1 MKRGK
6 SGVAIA
12 VILVAAM
19 LLTFALV
26 ACEKEVV
33 TTIAYWV
40 DGEFY
45 HAETV
50 TGTEATTSS
59 VDDPYEPGYRF
70 DGWYTSES
78 FVSRFYFEDYA
89 SNPNRSDI
97 SVYAK
102 MTKLGGS
109 GEGEGDG
116 EGEEEP
122 PVEEAET
129 YTVTFDV
136 NGGDRE
142 ISSREFEVGSVMS
155 LPTPTREGY
164 RFVCW
169 RDAWGEEYDNTSVM
183 PDEDLRLIAVW
194 EKVVSTFEDEYV
206 TFKPATEGR
215 KQSSDFYEGYDG
227 VQEYLFVELTSD
239 DLGGMNRV
247 GVQNNFDL
255 TQNVEMEYSVNG
267 DYTLLWYEGSWN
279 NPNGAQMFTLNYGS
293 NVQLLTVSEGQ
304 RVVKRYLVDIYVL
317 HDYYVSLYTDIFAD
331 EPYDK
336 VRVIEN
342 ERFDS
347 ATEAKQV
354 ADFEFDGRVYYNSEA
369 GEYVPYT
376 YSDPV
381 KSDIS
386 LYQTYKDKSIEIVDE
401 EGKSIGT
408 LDVEPYTQYSL
419 ATTFIGA
426 GQDFLGLKVMG
437 EDDESDE
444 DDWFFTDLNG
454 RNAVNY
460 LSAEENFDTLTAVFA
475 PKQYYQYLD
484 EEDGTKLHVAETIP
498 VAFYAD
504 ETRREMVDVVYVPE
518 GWATAVPERAPV
530 SDGNEVFK
538 GWQTYV
544 YNANLDE
551 WFVVDFD
558 LDEAVTEPTAVFGE
572 FQDLTVYGSASSVH
586 AVKLDGTT
594 TFETS
599 SGTFRMYLP
608 VEGSYTLTV
617 SGDLKFTL
625 NRYLS
630 VNAATYTV
638 DGTKSVTIDYF
649 REPGTTVTESGG
661 FVSFTV
667 GTLYGSGF
675 DVTLTGPNASVT
687 EAAAD
692 QTQLFG
698 AGDEVTLLRAVETE
712 GGQYFKAWKDAGGN
726 EVAGEDL
733 TVTWSKSGDSVL
745 TAEYY
750 SPIVWQK
757 DVLSALRAL
766 SLSELGI
773 TAADADG
780 NALEVTAT
788 LLDASGEVVTD
799 ISECGGETLTVEVSS
814 SQSDEG
820 RTFEATIEIKV
831 YGMPTIA
838 YQHEYWYYQ
847 EGEDVTTMFSAVDS
861 FGQPLEVT
869 VNVEEQT
876 EDGVYVLVTAT
887 DAVGNTAIS
896 EGQLRVVPSG
906 GSWLRLYLDEEY
918 IGDTVVEYGEA
929 YQLPTLPGYDFR
941 GWQLNGADVTDESGN
956 SLAPWDKAS
965 GAYTL
970 TADADL
976 ITYAVNYDLDGGVNA
991 ATNPAS
997 YTIEDDDITL
1007 AAPTKTGY
1015 TFVGWTSDEAGEEA
1029 VTTLDT
1035 SACEDVELWAQWTVN
1050 SYTATFVADGE
1061 TVDEVEFTVEDEA
1074 LTEPTVPSKV
1084 GYTGEWQEYDIV
1096 ADDITVEAVYT
1107 AIVYGIEYVGL
1118 KDGTHSNA
1126 SEYTIESETIV
1137 LQDASR
1143 VGYDFVG
1150 WYDGEQEVIEIA
1162 SGSTGDKTLTAKW
1175 QAITYTISYDGLMN
1189 GTHSNAS
1196 EYTIESETIVLQD
1209 ASRVGYD
1216 FVGWYDGEQKVTEI
1230 ASGSHGDRTLTAKW
1244 QAIGYTIAY
1253 EGLADGTHS
1262 NVSEYTIESETI
1274 VLQDASR
1281 EGYDFVGW
1289 YDGEQ
1294 EVTEIASGSMGDKTL
1309 TAKWQAITYT
1319 ISYDGLM
1326 NGTHSNASEYTIE
1339 SDTIVLR
1346 DASRAG
1352 YDFVGWYDGKQ
1363 KVSEIE
1369 SGSHGDKTL
1378 TAKWQIQEYSVDYS
1392 LDGGINAAGNP
1403 TSYTVLTLGG
1413 ADGSVPLADPSK
1425 KGAVLGYT
1433 ANGDGAIKVTLN
1445 AYTFLGWYRDASFEQ
1460 KVTSLTL
1467 DLGDVTLY
1475 AKWGEQPTEV
1485 QTETKQ
1491 YVRVDENNEMDEQ
1504 GEYILFGEYPQTIKL
1519 SDVTV
1524 GDVADEDGYYLG
1536 SDGERYAKVV
1546 ADPYGSGYTFSNGSA
1561 VTEGNTY
1568 YFKVE
1573 PIRWRILSESDGSAF
1588 ILADGIIAN
1597 HYYHHTTSSTTIE
1610 GETVYS
1616 NNYKHSDIRAW
1627 LNGEFLNT
1635 AFGEAAQGLIE
1646 TTEVDNST
1654 YSTGNY
1660 SSNQYACEN
1669 TFDKVFLLSY
1679 REVINSKYGF
1689 SSDGEDYDTAR
1700 QMTVSDY
1707 ARSTGAYMNTSD
1719 SYFGCGNWWLRRPYR
1734 YSSNIAGFV
1743 YSHGSGGSSFSV
1755 VRDGDNGVVPAM
1767 NITL

>member
-33 TTIAYWV
+33 TTITYWV

-45 HAETV
+45 NAETV

-59 VDDPYEPGYRF
+59 VDDPYEYGYRF

-89 SNPNRSDI
+89 SNPDRSDI

-102 MTKLGGS
+102 MTKTGGS
-109 GEGEGDG
+109 GEEDK
-116 EGEEEP
+116 P
-122 PVEEAET
+122 PVEDEET

-169 RDAWGEEYDNTSVM
+169 RDVWGEEYDNTSVM

-215 KQSSDFYEGYDG
+215 KQSSDFYESYEG

-255 TQNVEMEYSVNG
+255 TQNVEMEYSING

-279 NPNGAQMFTLNYGS
+279 NPNGAQMFTLDYGS
-293 NVQLLTVSEGQ
+293 NIQLLTVSEGQ

-317 HDYYVSLYTDIFAD
+317 HDYYVNLYTDIFAD
-331 EPYDK
+331 EPYDR

-408 LDVEPYTQYSL
+408 LDVEPYTQYSVS
-419 ATTFIGA
+419 TKYTKS
-426 GQDFLGLKVMG
+426 GQDFLGLKVAG

-444 DDWFFTDLNG
+444 DDWFFTDLSG

-484 EEDGTKLHVAETIP
+484 KEDGTKLHVAETIP

-518 GWATAVPERAPV
+518 GWAAAMPDNAPV

-538 GWQTYV
+538 GWRTYV
-544 YNANLDE
+544 YNDNPGVKK
-551 WFVVDFD
+551 WFVDEFDFND
-558 LDEAVTEPTAVFGE
+558 AVTEPTAVFGE
-572 FQDLTVYGSASSVH
+572 FQDLTVYGSTSSVH

-594 TFETS
+594 TFETG

-617 SGDLKFTL
+617 TGDLTFTL

-630 VNAATYTV
+630 VSAKSYTV

-649 REPGTTVTESGG
+649 REPGTTVTEPGG

-692 QTQLFG
+692 QTQLFE
-698 AGDEVTLLRAVETE
+698 AGDEVTLFRAAETE
-712 GGQYFKAWKDAGGN
+712 EGQYFKAWKDSGGN

-733 TVTWSKSGDSVL
+733 TVTWNKSGDSVL

-780 NALEVTAT
+780 NALDVTAT

-799 ISECGGETLTVEVSS
+799 ISECGGETLTVEVTSS
-814 SQSDEG
+814 LSDEG

-838 YQHEYWYYQ
+838 YQREYWYYQ

-861 FGQPLEVT
+861 FDQPLEVT

-887 DAVGNTAIS
+887 DAAGNTATW
-896 EGQLRVVPSG
+896 EGQLTSLSEPRS
-906 GSWLRLYLDEEY
+906 YL
-918 IGDTVVEYGEA
+918 ILTVDGEQVGYATVKSGEA

-941 GWQLNGADVTDESGN
+941 GWQLNGVDVTDESGN

-976 ITYAVNYDLDGGVNA
+976 ITYAVTYDLDGGVNA
-991 ATNPAS
+991 AS
-997 YTIEDDDITL
+997 
-1007 AAPTKTGY
+1007 
-1015 TFVGWTSDEAGEEA
+1015 
-1029 VTTLDT
+1029 
-1035 SACEDVELWAQWTVN
+1035 
-1050 SYTATFVADGE
+1050 
-1061 TVDEVEFTVEDEA
+1061 
-1074 LTEPTVPSKV
+1074 
-1084 GYTGEWQEYDIV
+1084 
-1096 ADDITVEAVYT
+1096 
-1107 AIVYGIEYVGL
+1107 
-1118 KDGTHSNA
+1118 
-1126 SEYTIESETIV
+1126 
-1137 LQDASR
+1137 
-1143 VGYDFVG
+1143 
-1150 WYDGEQEVIEIA
+1150 
-1162 SGSTGDKTLTAKW
+1162 
-1175 QAITYTISYDGLMN
+1175 
-1189 GTHSNAS
+1189 
-1196 EYTIESETIVLQD
+1196 
-1209 ASRVGYD
+1209 
-1216 FVGWYDGEQKVTEI
+1216 
-1230 ASGSHGDRTLTAKW
+1230 
-1244 QAIGYTIAY
+1244 
-1253 EGLADGTHS
+1253 
-1262 NVSEYTIESETI
+1262 
-1274 VLQDASR
+1274 
-1281 EGYDFVGW
+1281 
-1289 YDGEQ
+1289 
-1294 EVTEIASGSMGDKTL
+1294 
-1309 TAKWQAITYT
+1309 
-1319 ISYDGLM
+1319 
-1326 NGTHSNASEYTIE
+1326 
-1339 SDTIVLR
+1339 
-1346 DASRAG
+1346 
-1352 YDFVGWYDGKQ
+1352 
-1363 KVSEIE
+1363 
-1369 SGSHGDKTL
+1369 
-1378 TAKWQIQEYSVDYS
+1378 
-1392 LDGGINAAGNP
+1392 NP
-1403 TSYTVLTLGG
+1403 TSYTELTLGG
-1413 ADGSVPLADPSK
+1413 ADGSIALAEPSK
-1425 KGAVLGYT
+1425 VESMSYT
-1433 ANGDGAIKVTLN
+1433 SNGDGSFEVTQN
-1445 AYTFLGWYRDASFEQ
+1445 VYTFLGWYKDALFEQ
-1460 KVTSLTL
+1460 KVTALTL

-1475 AKWGEQPTEV
+1475 AKWSEPVSQTQTV
-1485 QTETKQ
+1485 QVYTREG
-1491 YVRVDENNEMDEQ
+1491 D
-1504 GEYILFGEYPQTIKL
+1504 YIYFGEYPQTLKV
-1519 SDVTV
+1519 DNVTV

-1546 ADPYGSGYTFSNGSA
+1546 ADPYGGSYTFSDGSA

-1573 PIRWRILSESDGSAF
+1573 PIRWRILSEGDGSAF

-1610 GETVYS
+1610 GETVYAH
-1616 NNYKHSDIRAW
+1616 NYKHSDIRAW

-1635 AFGEAAQGLIE
+1635 AFGEVAQGLIE
-1646 TTEVDNST
+1646 TTEVDNSAS
-1654 YSTGNY
+1654 STAY

-1679 REVINSKYGF
+1679 REVVNSEYGF
-1689 SSDGEDYDTAR
+1689 ASSSSTDDTAR
-1700 QMTVSDY
+1700 RMTVSDY
-1707 ARSTGAYMNTSD
+1707 ARSTGAYMDIYMDISND
-1719 SYFGCGNWWLRRPYR
+1719 YFGCGFWWLRSPYHY
-1734 YSSNIAGFV
+1734 YSDSALYV
-1743 YSHGSGGSSFSV
+1743 YDDGSVNLSCGV
-1755 VRDGDNGVVPAM
+1755 NDDRRGVVPAL

>member
-33 TTIAYWV
+33 TTITYWV

-89 SNPNRSDI
+89 SNPDRSDI

-102 MTKLGGS
+102 MTKTGGS
-109 GEGEGDG
+109 GE
-116 EGEEEP
+116 EEDKP
-122 PVEEAET
+122 PVEDEET

-169 RDAWGEEYDNTSVM
+169 RDVWGEEYDNTSVM

-194 EKVVSTFEDEYV
+194 EKVISTFEDEYV
-206 TFKPATEGR
+206 MFKPATEGR
-215 KQSSDFYEGYDG
+215 KQSSDFYESYSG

-279 NPNGAQMFTLNYGS
+279 NPNGAQMFTLDYGS

-331 EPYDK
+331 EPYDR

-342 ERFDS
+342 ERFNS
-347 ATEAKQV
+347 AVEPKQV
-354 ADFEFDGRVYYNSEA
+354 ADFEFNTRVYYNSEA

-419 ATTFIGA
+419 STKYTKS

-444 DDWFFTDLNG
+444 DDWFFTDLSG

-498 VAFYAD
+498 VVFYAD

-518 GWATAVPERAPV
+518 GWATAVPECAPV

-551 WFVVDFD
+551 WSVVDFD
-558 LDEAVTEPTAVFGE
+558 LDEAVTEPTAAFGD
-572 FQDLTVYGSASSVH
+572 FQDVTAYGSSSAVH

-617 SGDLKFTL
+617 TGDLKFTL

-630 VNAATYTV
+630 VSAKSYTV
-638 DGTKSVTIDYF
+638 DGTRSVTIDYF
-649 REPGTTVTESGG
+649 RDPGTTVTEPGG

-667 GTLYGSGF
+667 SAMSGSGF
-675 DVTLTGPNASVT
+675 TVSLTGPNASVSEDT
-687 EAAAD
+687 AD
-692 QTQLFG
+692 QGVLIPHGEEGQ
-698 AGDEVTLLRAVETE
+698 LLRAIEADD
-712 GGQYFKAWKDAGGN
+712 GRYFKAWKDDGGN
-726 EVAGEDL
+726 AVAGEDL
-733 TVTWSKSGDSVL
+733 SVTWSKSGDSVL

-750 SPIVWQK
+750 SPFAWSN
-757 DVLSALRAL
+757 DLRISIPRADYVAD
-766 SLSELGI
+766 LGVI
-773 TAADADG
+773 AADADG
-780 NALEVTAT
+780 NALDVTAT
-788 LLDASGEVVTD
+788 LLDASGEAVADDLACAGEVV
-799 ISECGGETLTVEVSS
+799 SVKLTAL
-814 SQSDEG
+814 SDEG
-820 RTFEATIEIKV
+820 RTLEATIEGVKV

-838 YQHEYWYYQ
+838 YQREQWYYQ
-847 EGEDVTTMFSAVDS
+847 EGDDVTTMFSAVDS
-861 FGQPLEVT
+861 FDQPLEVT

-876 EDGVYVLVTAT
+876 EDGVYVLVTVTPDDTGYVAT
-887 DAVGNTAIS
+887 W
-896 EGQLRVVPSG
+896 EGQIILLSEPRS
-906 GSWLRLYLDEEY
+906 YLILTMDGEQV
-918 IGDTVVEYGEA
+918 GFATVKSGEA

-941 GWQLNGADVTDESGN
+941 GWQLNGVDVTDESGN

-976 ITYAVNYDLDGGVNA
+976 IIYKVTYDLDGGV
-991 ATNPAS
+991 TSNPSS
-997 YTIEDDDITL
+997 Y
-1007 AAPTKTGY
+1007 
-1015 TFVGWTSDEAGEEA
+1015 
-1029 VTTLDT
+1029 
-1035 SACEDVELWAQWTVN
+1035 N
-1050 SYTATFVADGE
+1050 
-1061 TVDEVEFTVEDEA
+1061 
-1074 LTEPTVPSKV
+1074 
-1084 GYTGEWQEYDIV
+1084 
-1096 ADDITVEAVYT
+1096 
-1107 AIVYGIEYVGL
+1107 
-1118 KDGTHSNA
+1118 
-1126 SEYTIESETIV
+1126 
-1137 LQDASR
+1137 
-1143 VGYDFVG
+1143 
-1150 WYDGEQEVIEIA
+1150 
-1162 SGSTGDKTLTAKW
+1162 
-1175 QAITYTISYDGLMN
+1175 
-1189 GTHSNAS
+1189 
-1196 EYTIESETIVLQD
+1196 
-1209 ASRVGYD
+1209 
-1216 FVGWYDGEQKVTEI
+1216 
-1230 ASGSHGDRTLTAKW
+1230 
-1244 QAIGYTIAY
+1244 
-1253 EGLADGTHS
+1253 
-1262 NVSEYTIESETI
+1262 
-1274 VLQDASR
+1274 
-1281 EGYDFVGW
+1281 
-1289 YDGEQ
+1289 
-1294 EVTEIASGSMGDKTL
+1294 
-1309 TAKWQAITYT
+1309 
-1319 ISYDGLM
+1319 
-1326 NGTHSNASEYTIE
+1326 
-1339 SDTIVLR
+1339 
-1346 DASRAG
+1346 
-1352 YDFVGWYDGKQ
+1352 
-1363 KVSEIE
+1363 
-1369 SGSHGDKTL
+1369 
-1378 TAKWQIQEYSVDYS
+1378 
-1392 LDGGINAAGNP
+1392 
-1403 TSYTVLTLGG
+1403 VLTLGG
-1413 ADGSVPLADPSK
+1413 ADGSITLAEPSK
-1425 KGAVLGYT
+1425 KGEILSYT
-1433 ANGDGAIKVTLN
+1433 YNDDGSFEVIQNV
-1445 AYTFLGWYRDASFEQ
+1445 YTFLGWYKDALFEQ
-1460 KVTSLTL
+1460 KVTALTL

-1475 AKWGEQPTEV
+1475 AKWSEPTS
-1485 QTETKQ
+1485 QTETVQ
-1491 YVRVDENNEMDEQ
+1491 VYTREGD
-1504 GEYILFGEYPQTIKL
+1504 YIYFGEYPQTIKS

-1536 SDGERYAKVV
+1536 SDGARYTKVV
-1546 ADPYGSGYTFSNGSA
+1546 ADPDDSGYTFSDGSA
-1561 VTEGNTY
+1561 VTRGNTY

-1573 PIRWRILSESDGSAF
+1573 PIRWRILSESGGSAF

-1597 HYYHHTTSSTTIE
+1597 KAYDA
-1610 GETVYS
+1610 GND
-1616 NNYKHSDIRAW
+1616 NNYKNSYIRAW
-1627 LNGEFLNT
+1627 LNGWFLNS
-1635 AFGEAAQGLIE
+1635 AFGEMAQSLIE
-1646 TTEVDNST
+1646 TTEVDNSV
-1654 YSTGNY
+1654 YSTGY
-1660 SSNQYACEN
+1660 SSNIYACEN

-1679 REVINSKYGF
+1679 REVTNSEYGF
-1689 SSDGEDYDTAR
+1689 ASGSANDTAR
-1700 QMTVSDY
+1700 RMTVSDY
-1707 ARSTGAYMNTSD
+1707 ARSTGAYMRTS
-1719 SYFGCGNWWLRRPYR
+1719 SYFGCGYWWLRSPYFNRSYYAR
-1734 YSSNIAGFV
+1734 YVSIGYADDFIDV
-1743 YSHGSGGSSFSV
+1743 YPDHYC
-1755 VRDGDNGVVPAM
+1755 VVPAL

>member
-1 MKRGK
+1 MRRGK

-33 TTIAYWV
+33 TTITYWV

-45 HAETV
+45 DSETV
-50 TGTEATTSS
+50 TGTDATTSS

-89 SNPNRSDI
+89 GNPDRSDI
-97 SVYAK
+97 SVFAK
-102 MTKLGGS
+102 MTKTGGS
-109 GEGEGDG
+109 GE
-116 EGEEEP
+116 EEDKP
-122 PVEEAET
+122 PVEDEET

-142 ISSREFEVGSVMS
+142 IASREFEVGSVMS

-169 RDAWGEEYDNTSVM
+169 RDAWGDEYDNTSVM
-183 PDEDLRLIAVW
+183 PDENLRLIAVW
-194 EKVVSTFEDEYV
+194 EKVVATFEDEYV
-206 TFKPATEGR
+206 TFKHATEGR

-279 NPNGAQMFTLNYGS
+279 NPNGAQMFTLDYGS
-293 NVQLLTVSEGQ
+293 NVQLMTVSEGPH
-304 RVVKRYLVDIYVL
+304 VVKRYLVDIYVL

-331 EPYDK
+331 EPYDR

-381 KSDIS
+381 KGDIS

-419 ATTFIGA
+419 STKYTKS
-426 GQDFLGLKVMG
+426 GQDFLGLKVAG
-437 EDDESDE
+437 DDGESDG

-460 LSAEENFDTLTAVFA
+460 LSAEENFDTLTAVFE

-484 EEDGTKLHVAETIP
+484 EEDGAKLHVAETIP

-544 YNANLDE
+544 YNSNLDE
-551 WFVVDFD
+551 WSVVDFD

-630 VNAATYTV
+630 VSAKSYTI
-638 DGTKSVTIDYF
+638 DGTRSVTIDYF
-649 REPGTTVTESGG
+649 REPGTTVTEPGG

-667 GTLYGSGF
+667 SAMSGSGF
-675 DVTLTGPNASVT
+675 TVSLTGPNASVSEDT
-687 EAAAD
+687 AD
-692 QTQLFG
+692 QGVLIPHGEEGQ
-698 AGDEVTLLRAVETE
+698 LLRAVEADD
-712 GGQYFKAWKDAGGN
+712 GRYFKAWKDDGGN
-726 EVAGEDL
+726 AVAGEDL
-733 TVTWSKSGDSVL
+733 SVTWSKSGDSVL

-750 SPIVWQK
+750 SPFAWSN
-757 DVLSALRAL
+757 DLRISIPRADYVAD
-766 SLSELGI
+766 LGVI
-773 TAADADG
+773 AADADG
-780 NALEVTAT
+780 NALDVTAT
-788 LLDASGEVVTD
+788 LLDASGEEVTD
-799 ISECGGETLTVEVSS
+799 DLACAGEVVSVKLTAL
-814 SQSDEG
+814 SDEG
-820 RTFEATIEIKV
+820 RTLEAIIEGVKG

-861 FGQPLEVT
+861 FGQPLEVM

-887 DAVGNTAIS
+887 DDEGNTATW
-896 EGQLRVVPSG
+896 EGKLRIVPAECAY
-906 GSWLRLYLDEEY
+906 LVLYVGDEY
-918 IGDTVVEYGEA
+918 IGDTVVKYGEDYA
-929 YQLPTLPGYDFR
+929 LYSVPGYSYEWSLD
-941 GWQLNGADVTDESGN
+941 GTKLTDREGN
-956 SLAPWDKAS
+956 SLAPWDKEG

-976 ITYAVNYDLDGGVNA
+976 ITYTVTYDLDGGV
-991 ATNPAS
+991 
-997 YTIEDDDITL
+997 
-1007 AAPTKTGY
+1007 
-1015 TFVGWTSDEAGEEA
+1015 
-1029 VTTLDT
+1029 
-1035 SACEDVELWAQWTVN
+1035 
-1050 SYTATFVADGE
+1050 
-1061 TVDEVEFTVEDEA
+1061 
-1074 LTEPTVPSKV
+1074 
-1084 GYTGEWQEYDIV
+1084 
-1096 ADDITVEAVYT
+1096 
-1107 AIVYGIEYVGL
+1107 
-1118 KDGTHSNA
+1118 
-1126 SEYTIESETIV
+1126 
-1137 LQDASR
+1137 
-1143 VGYDFVG
+1143 
-1150 WYDGEQEVIEIA
+1150 
-1162 SGSTGDKTLTAKW
+1162 
-1175 QAITYTISYDGLMN
+1175 
-1189 GTHSNAS
+1189 
-1196 EYTIESETIVLQD
+1196 
-1209 ASRVGYD
+1209 
-1216 FVGWYDGEQKVTEI
+1216 
-1230 ASGSHGDRTLTAKW
+1230 
-1244 QAIGYTIAY
+1244 
-1253 EGLADGTHS
+1253 
-1262 NVSEYTIESETI
+1262 
-1274 VLQDASR
+1274 
-1281 EGYDFVGW
+1281 
-1289 YDGEQ
+1289 
-1294 EVTEIASGSMGDKTL
+1294 
-1309 TAKWQAITYT
+1309 
-1319 ISYDGLM
+1319 
-1326 NGTHSNASEYTIE
+1326 
-1339 SDTIVLR
+1339 
-1346 DASRAG
+1346 
-1352 YDFVGWYDGKQ
+1352 
-1363 KVSEIE
+1363 
-1369 SGSHGDKTL
+1369 
-1378 TAKWQIQEYSVDYS
+1378 
-1392 LDGGINAAGNP
+1392 NAAGNP

-1413 ADGSVPLADPSK
+1413 ADGSIALADPSK
-1425 KGAVLGYT
+1425 VEILDYT
-1433 ANGDGAIKVTLN
+1433 SNGDGSFEVTQN
-1445 AYTFLGWYRDASFEQ
+1445 VYTFLGWYKDAEFEQ
-1460 KVTSLTL
+1460 QVTSLTL
-1467 DLGDVTLY
+1467 DLGDATLY
-1475 AKWGEQPTEV
+1475 AKWSDQPIV
-1485 QTETKQ
+1485 QVETKQ
-1491 YVRVDENNEMDEQ
+1491 YVRVNNNNEGDAD
-1504 GEYILFGEYPQTIKL
+1504 GGYILFGQYPQTIK
-1519 SDVTV
+1519 SADVTV

-1546 ADPYGSGYTFSNGSA
+1546 ADPNGRGYSFSDGSA
-1561 VTEGNTY
+1561 VTSGNTY

-1573 PIRWRILSESDGSAF
+1573 PIRWRILSEDGESAF
-1588 ILADGIIAN
+1588 ILADGILAN
-1597 HYYHHTTSSTTIE
+1597 KAYDE
-1610 GETVYS
+1610 DS
-1616 NNYKHSDIRAW
+1616 NNYKNSDIRAW
-1627 LNGEFLNT
+1627 LNGEFLNA
-1635 AFGEAAQGLIE
+1635 AFGEIAQSLIE
-1646 TTEVDNST
+1646 TTEVDNSV
-1654 YSTGNY
+1654 YSTGY
-1660 SSNQYACEN
+1660 SSNKYACEN
-1669 TFDKVFLLSY
+1669 TFDKVFLLSW
-1679 REVINSKYGF
+1679 REVVNSEYGF
-1689 SSDGEDYDTAR
+1689 ASGSTYVAAR
-1700 QMTVSDY
+1700 KMNVSDY
-1707 ARSTGAYMNTSD
+1707 ARSTGAYMDTRS
-1719 SYFGCGNWWLRRPYR
+1719 SYFGCGDWWLRSP
-1734 YSSNIAGFV
+1734 SNIRSNLVRCVG
-1743 YSHGSGGSSFSV
+1743 YSGYAVGDSV
-1755 VRDGDNGVVPAM
+1755 VYDDSYGVVPAL
-1767 NITL
+1767 NIIL

>member
-33 TTIAYWV
+33 TTITYWV

-45 HAETV
+45 DSETV
-50 TGTEATTSS
+50 TGTDATTSS

-109 GEGEGDG
+109 GEGEGEG

-169 RDAWGEEYDNTSVM
+169 RDVWGEEYDNTSVM

-215 KQSSDFYEGYDG
+215 KQSGDFYESYSG
-227 VQEYLFVELTSD
+227 VQDYLFVELTSD

-279 NPNGAQMFTLNYGS
+279 NPNGAQMFTLDYGS

-331 EPYDK
+331 EPYDR

-354 ADFEFDGRVYYNSEA
+354 ADFEFDTRVYYNSEA

-408 LDVEPYTQYSL
+408 LDVEPYTQYSVS
-419 ATTFIGA
+419 TTFIRS
-426 GQDFLGLKVMG
+426 GQDFLGFKVMG

-444 DDWFFTDLNG
+444 DDWFFTDLSG

-484 EEDGTKLHVAETIP
+484 EEDGAKLHVAETIP

-551 WFVVDFD
+551 WSVVDFD
-558 LDEAVTEPTAVFGE
+558 LDEAVTEPTAAFGD
-572 FQDLTVYGSASSVH
+572 FQDVTAYGSSSAVH

-617 SGDLKFTL
+617 SGDLRFTL
-625 NRYLS
+625 NKYLS

-638 DGTKSVTIDYF
+638 DGTRSVTIDYF
-649 REPGTTVTESGG
+649 REPGTTVTEPGG

-698 AGDEVTLLRAVETE
+698 AGDEVTLLRAAETE
-712 GGQYFKAWKDAGGN
+712 EGQYFKAWKDAGGN

-733 TVTWSKSGDSVL
+733 TVTWSKSGDTVL

-757 DVLSALRAL
+757 DVLSALRAFA
-766 SLSELGI
+766 LSELGI

-788 LLDASGEVVTD
+788 LLDASGGVVTD
-799 ISECGGETLTVEVSS
+799 ISECGGETLTVELTSS
-814 SQSDEG
+814 LSDEG

-831 YGMPTIA
+831 YDMPTIA
-838 YQHEYWYYQ
+838 YQREYWYYQ

-869 VNVEEQT
+869 VNVEEQS

-887 DAVGNTAIS
+887 DDAGNTAAW
-896 EGQLRVVPSG
+896 EGQLRIVPAG
-906 GSWLRLYLDEEY
+906 GSWLLLYVGEEY
-918 IGDTVVEYGEA
+918 IDDIIVKYGEDF
-929 YQLPTLPGYDFR
+929 TLYSVPGYSYEWYLD
-941 GWQLNGADVTDESGN
+941 GVKLTDEKGN

-976 ITYAVNYDLDGGVNA
+976 ITYKVTYDLDGGV
-991 ATNPAS
+991 
-997 YTIEDDDITL
+997 
-1007 AAPTKTGY
+1007 
-1015 TFVGWTSDEAGEEA
+1015 
-1029 VTTLDT
+1029 
-1035 SACEDVELWAQWTVN
+1035 
-1050 SYTATFVADGE
+1050 
-1061 TVDEVEFTVEDEA
+1061 
-1074 LTEPTVPSKV
+1074 
-1084 GYTGEWQEYDIV
+1084 
-1096 ADDITVEAVYT
+1096 
-1107 AIVYGIEYVGL
+1107 
-1118 KDGTHSNA
+1118 
-1126 SEYTIESETIV
+1126 
-1137 LQDASR
+1137 
-1143 VGYDFVG
+1143 
-1150 WYDGEQEVIEIA
+1150 
-1162 SGSTGDKTLTAKW
+1162 
-1175 QAITYTISYDGLMN
+1175 
-1189 GTHSNAS
+1189 
-1196 EYTIESETIVLQD
+1196 
-1209 ASRVGYD
+1209 
-1216 FVGWYDGEQKVTEI
+1216 
-1230 ASGSHGDRTLTAKW
+1230 
-1244 QAIGYTIAY
+1244 
-1253 EGLADGTHS
+1253 
-1262 NVSEYTIESETI
+1262 
-1274 VLQDASR
+1274 
-1281 EGYDFVGW
+1281 
-1289 YDGEQ
+1289 
-1294 EVTEIASGSMGDKTL
+1294 
-1309 TAKWQAITYT
+1309 
-1319 ISYDGLM
+1319 
-1326 NGTHSNASEYTIE
+1326 
-1339 SDTIVLR
+1339 
-1346 DASRAG
+1346 
-1352 YDFVGWYDGKQ
+1352 
-1363 KVSEIE
+1363 
-1369 SGSHGDKTL
+1369 
-1378 TAKWQIQEYSVDYS
+1378 
-1392 LDGGINAAGNP
+1392 NAAGNP

-1413 ADGSVPLADPSK
+1413 ADGSIALADPSK
-1425 KGAVLGYT
+1425 VVVDYT
-1433 ANGDGAIKVTLN
+1433 SNGDGSFEVTQN
-1445 AYTFLGWYRDASFEQ
+1445 VYTFLGWYKDSTFEQ

-1475 AKWGEQPTEV
+1475 AKWEAVT

-1491 YVRVDENNEMDEQ
+1491 YVRVDEYNEMDEQ
-1504 GEYILFGEYPQTIKL
+1504 GEYILFGEYPQTIKS

-1546 ADPYGSGYTFSNGSA
+1546 AHPNNSDYTFSDGSA
-1561 VTEGNTY
+1561 VTSGNTY

-1588 ILADGIIAN
+1588 ILADGILAN
-1597 HYYHHTTSSTTIE
+1597 KAYDAS
-1610 GETVYS
+1610 S
-1616 NNYKHSDIRAW
+1616 NNYKNSDIRAW

-1635 AFGEAAQGLIE
+1635 AFGEIAQSLIE
-1646 TTEVDNST
+1646 TTEVDNSV
-1654 YSTGNY
+1654 YSTGY
-1660 SSNQYACEN
+1660 SSNENACEN

-1679 REVINSKYGF
+1679 REVVNSNYGF
-1689 SSDGEDYDTAR
+1689 ESSYDTAR
-1700 QMTVSDY
+1700 RMTVSDY
-1707 ARSTGAYMNTSD
+1707 ARSTGAYMNTLIS
-1719 SYFGCGNWWLRRPYR
+1719 SFGCGVWWLRSPSSD
-1734 YSSNIAGFV
+1734 YSSYARTVSYNSYAA
-1743 YSHGSGGSSFSV
+1743 GSGNPV
-1755 VRDGDNGVVPAM
+1755 NDGELGVVPAL
-1767 NITL
+1767 NIIL

>member
-33 TTIAYWV
+33 TTITYWV

-45 HAETV
+45 DSETV

-89 SNPNRSDI
+89 GNPNRSDI

-109 GEGEGDG
+109 GEGEGEG
-116 EGEEEP
+116 EGEP

-142 ISSREFEVGSVMS
+142 IASREFEVGSVMS

-169 RDAWGEEYDNTSVM
+169 RDVWGEEYDNTSVM
-183 PDEDLRLIAVW
+183 PDENLRLIAVW
-194 EKVVSTFEDEYV
+194 EKVVATFEDEYV

-215 KQSSDFYEGYDG
+215 KQSGDFYEGYDG

-279 NPNGAQMFTLNYGS
+279 NPNGAQMFTLDYGS

-331 EPYDK
+331 EPYDR

-354 ADFEFDGRVYYNSEA
+354 ANFEFDARVYYNSEA

-408 LDVEPYTQYSL
+408 LDVEPYTQYSVS
-419 ATTFIGA
+419 TTFIRS
-426 GQDFLGLKVMG
+426 GQDFLGFKVMG

-484 EEDGTKLHVAETIP
+484 EEDGAKLHVAETIP

-551 WFVVDFD
+551 WSVVDFD
-558 LDEAVTEPTAVFGE
+558 LDEAVTEPTAAFGD
-572 FQDLTVYGSASSVH
+572 FQDVTAYGSSSAVH

-617 SGDLKFTL
+617 SGDLRFTL
-625 NRYLS
+625 NKYLS

-649 REPGTTVTESGG
+649 REPGTTVTEPGG

-698 AGDEVTLLRAVETE
+698 AGDEVTLLRAAETE
-712 GGQYFKAWKDAGGN
+712 EGQYFKAWKDAGGN
-726 EVAGEDL
+726 VIAGEDL

-757 DVLSALRAL
+757 DVLSALRAF
-766 SLSELGI
+766 SLSELGV

-799 ISECGGETLTVEVSS
+799 ISECGGETLTVELSS

-820 RTFEATIEIKV
+820 RTFEATIEGVKV
-831 YGMPTIA
+831 YDMPTIA
-838 YQHEYWYYQ
+838 YQREYWYYQ
-847 EGEDVTTMFSAVDS
+847 EGEDVTTLFSAVDS
-861 FGQPLEVT
+861 FDQPLEVT

-887 DAVGNTAIS
+887 DAAGNTAEFERDIAKILAEQS
-896 EGQLRVVPSG
+896 YVELTYDGQYIAHAVLTQG
-906 GSWLRLYLDEEY
+906 EEY
-918 IGDTVVEYGEA
+918 SLPCQDIG
-929 YQLPTLPGYDFR
+929 LSNFR
-941 GWQLNGADVTDESGN
+941 GWQLDGVDVTDESGN

-976 ITYAVNYDLDGGVNA
+976 ITYVVTYDLDGGVNA
-991 ATNPAS
+991 ASNPS
-997 YTIEDDDITL
+997 
-1007 AAPTKTGY
+1007 
-1015 TFVGWTSDEAGEEA
+1015 
-1029 VTTLDT
+1029 
-1035 SACEDVELWAQWTVN
+1035 
-1050 SYTATFVADGE
+1050 
-1061 TVDEVEFTVEDEA
+1061 
-1074 LTEPTVPSKV
+1074 
-1084 GYTGEWQEYDIV
+1084 
-1096 ADDITVEAVYT
+1096 
-1107 AIVYGIEYVGL
+1107 
-1118 KDGTHSNA
+1118 
-1126 SEYTIESETIV
+1126 
-1137 LQDASR
+1137 
-1143 VGYDFVG
+1143 
-1150 WYDGEQEVIEIA
+1150 
-1162 SGSTGDKTLTAKW
+1162 
-1175 QAITYTISYDGLMN
+1175 
-1189 GTHSNAS
+1189 
-1196 EYTIESETIVLQD
+1196 
-1209 ASRVGYD
+1209 
-1216 FVGWYDGEQKVTEI
+1216 
-1230 ASGSHGDRTLTAKW
+1230 
-1244 QAIGYTIAY
+1244 
-1253 EGLADGTHS
+1253 
-1262 NVSEYTIESETI
+1262 
-1274 VLQDASR
+1274 
-1281 EGYDFVGW
+1281 
-1289 YDGEQ
+1289 
-1294 EVTEIASGSMGDKTL
+1294 
-1309 TAKWQAITYT
+1309 
-1319 ISYDGLM
+1319 
-1326 NGTHSNASEYTIE
+1326 
-1339 SDTIVLR
+1339 
-1346 DASRAG
+1346 
-1352 YDFVGWYDGKQ
+1352 
-1363 KVSEIE
+1363 
-1369 SGSHGDKTL
+1369 
-1378 TAKWQIQEYSVDYS
+1378 
-1392 LDGGINAAGNP
+1392 
-1403 TSYTVLTLGG
+1403 SYTVLTLGG
-1413 ADGSVPLADPSK
+1413 VDGSVPLADPSK
-1425 KGAVLGYT
+1425 VSEILDYT
-1433 ANGDGAIKVTLN
+1433 SNGDGSFEVTQN
-1445 AYTFLGWYRDASFEQ
+1445 VYTFLGWYKDASFEQ
-1460 KVTSLTL
+1460 KVTALTL

-1475 AKWGEQPTEV
+1475 AKWSGETV
-1485 QTETKQ
+1485 TQTETKQ
-1491 YVRVDENNEMDEQ
+1491 YVRVDENNEGDAQ
-1504 GEYILFGEYPQTIKL
+1504 GEYILFGCYPQTIKS

-1536 SDGERYAKVV
+1536 SDGERYAKV
-1546 ADPYGSGYTFSNGSA
+1546 AAYPFDSGYTFSDGSK
-1561 VTEGNTY
+1561 VTSGNTY

-1573 PIRWRILSESDGSAF
+1573 PIRWRILSESDGIAF

-1597 HYYHHTTSSTTIE
+1597 KAYAL
-1610 GETVYS
+1610 
-1616 NNYKHSDIRAW
+1616 NRDDYKNSYIREW
-1627 LNGEFLNT
+1627 LNDEFFNT
-1635 AFGEAAQGLIE
+1635 AFGEVAQNLIE
-1646 TTEVDNST
+1646 TTEVDNSAS
-1654 YSTGNY
+1654 STGY
-1660 SSNQYACEN
+1660 GSNNQACEN

-1679 REVINSKYGF
+1679 IEVTNSEYGF
-1689 SSDGEDYDTAR
+1689 SSSDEDYDTAR
-1700 QMTVSDY
+1700 RMTVSDY
-1707 ARSTGAYMNTSD
+1707 ARSTGAYINTNSD
-1719 SYFGCGNWWLRRPYR
+1719 YFGCGDWWLRSPRPYR
-1734 YSSNIAGFV
+1734 
-1743 YSHGSGGSSFSV
+1743 GSFDFDVNPALSVSRYGEADGGYF
-1755 VRDGDNGVVPAM
+1755 RDPDHDYDYVFNFKYGVVPAL